1 MKLYTDADLADM
13 LGITVPDVRTN
24 VRTKGWPCV
33 RPKRSVWRF
42 TEEQVAAI
50 VAMHSV
56 RRSPVT
62 VAADDMRPT
71 SRSQRRAS

>member
-1 MKLYTDADLADM
+1 MKLHTDTEVAEM
-13 LGITVPDVRTN
+13 LGITVADVRVG

>member
-1 MKLYTDADLADM
+1 MKLHTDADVADM
-13 LGITVPDVRTN
+13 LGLTVADVRAN

-42 TEEQVAAI
+42 TDEQVAAI
-50 VAMHSV
+50 VALHSV
-56 RRSPVT
+56 RRSPMT

-71 SRSQRRAS
+71 TRSQRRAS